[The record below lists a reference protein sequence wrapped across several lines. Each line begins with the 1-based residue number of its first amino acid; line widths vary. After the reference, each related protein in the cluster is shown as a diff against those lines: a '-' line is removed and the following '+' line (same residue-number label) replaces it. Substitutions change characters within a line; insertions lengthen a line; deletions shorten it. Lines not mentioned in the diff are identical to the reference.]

1 MVADITGDDR
11 PDQPAHQNPIKMSYA
26 KPATRRIDLVNQF
39 LCKISETNCPQ
50 RSADHGGSYG
60 ADCNTLNLGV

>member
-1 MVADITGDDR
+1 MVADIAVDDR

-60 ADCNTLNLGV
+60 ADEQ